1 MLLQDVGSD
10 WVAHAS
16 QASYY
21 WVVHVGVESQPGA
34 SLGTW
39 DGFNPSLLLLTHRWM
54 QGGDQ
59 NVLHQSR
66 FSEL

>member
-1 MLLQDVGSD
+1 
-10 WVAHAS
+10 
-16 QASYY
+16 
-21 WVVHVGVESQPGA
+21 VVHVGVESQPGT